1 VSAKQWIGRGAL
13 APQFLHHVGQ
23 PVRAAGRRT
32 DLLGSRFT
40 VGMDLKERPHLYRV
54 MRALTR
60 SAYYKVAGTR
70 FVIDARFIVMQIT
83 NSAV

>member
-1 VSAKQWIGRGAL
+1 MLDSPFALLVGAQISL
-13 APQFLHHVGQ
+13 V
-23 PVRAAGRRT
+23 VV
-32 DLLGSRFT
+32 LLW
-40 VGMDLKERPHLYRV
+40 GMDLKERPHLYRV